1 LLRFAQQEQQKERK
15 LTYQIAVAS
24 LEVQALDGHYFIER
38 LKHSTVYNST
48 HSLSHF
54 LKKLV
59 IPRYQREHFL
69 LRLHHLHHDSTK
81 TSPNQKKNTPNRRKL
96 LSPLYPLTTNSNSL
110 AKKSK

>member
-1 LLRFAQQEQQKERK
+1 MHLFFWALALFFFLLLRSAQQEQQKERK

-38 LKHSTVYNST
+38 LKHSTVYSST

-81 TSPNQKKNTPNRRKL
+81 TSPNQKKTLPTEE
-96 LSPLYPLTTNSNSL
+96 SP
-110 AKKSK
+110 